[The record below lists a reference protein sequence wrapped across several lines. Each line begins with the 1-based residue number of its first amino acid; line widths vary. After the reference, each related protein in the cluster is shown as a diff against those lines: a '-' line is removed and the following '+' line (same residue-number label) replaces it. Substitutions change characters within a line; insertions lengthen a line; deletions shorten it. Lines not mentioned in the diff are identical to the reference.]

1 MVYRGVLER
10 AYMTYFSNKTIL
22 VTGATGL
29 IGSQLVNA
37 FMYMGDVR
45 VIVLG
50 RSEKNKRTV

>member
-1 MVYRGVLER
+1 
-10 AYMTYFSNKTIL
+10 MTYFSNKTIL